1 MLQVYYIIFYNQQE
15 EREAV
20 PEDLIKCTVCAALFC
35 SKKAYEVHNNYHQSD
50 DLYVT
55 SEEQRLQT
63 VTKVDQDFDIRRV
76 EGVADKYV
84 PKTNTSKRSAKN
96 WTKVLYQLN
105 FIYFFFILY
114 VLIKFMNLI
123 ILLIK
128 LFIIL

>member
-1 MLQVYYIIFYNQQE
+1 MLLYFV
-15 EREAV
+15 A
-20 PEDLIKCTVCAALFC
+20 
-35 SKKAYEVHNNYHQSD
+35 KKAYEVHNNYHQSD

-96 WTKVLYQLN
+96 WTKPKRTQKVKVKQKDYSSSDDEPGAINESSDSESDLPLKQR
-105 FIYFFFILY
+105 ICS
-114 VLIKFMNLI
+114 
-123 ILLIK
+123 
-128 LFIIL
+128 